1 MLHYISNL
9 ESVWGPFR
17 LFNYLSFRCVL
28 AAVTAFLIAFAFAPR
43 VIRFFR
49 AKKAFQIQRNAE
61 IMGKTAELHS
71 WKEGTPCMGGLI
83 IFAGVMVSALLW
95 CKINTMVVAA
105 LSVYAILTATGFA
118 DDYLK
123 LLKGNSN
130 GIKGKTKIFWQIT
143 ASATAGAILF
153 TNPAYAHSMQE
164 LWLPFVK
171 TCVWVMPIIVAIAFL
186 ALVIS
191 SSSNAL
197 NLTDGLDGL
206 ATGCTIS
213 VVLAYGI
220 FAYVTGNQIAA
231 EYLSFGY
238 IPDCGELAVLCCTI
252 LGAAMA
258 FLWFNCYP
266 AYIWMGDTGSL
277 GLGGIIGVIAFMVH
291 QPITLI
297 LVGGV
302 FVMETMSVIIQT
314 RYYKL
319 TGGKR
324 IFRKSPIHHHF
335 EEGGWKE
342 TQVVIRFWILSLIFA
357 LAGLATLKL
366 R

>member
-1 MLHYISNL
+1 MLHYISKF
-9 ESVWGPFR
+9 ESVWGPLR
-17 LFNYLSFRCVL
+17 LFDYLSFRCVF
-28 AAVTAFLIAFAFAPR
+28 AAATAFAVAFLIAPR
-43 VIRFFR
+43 VIKFFR

-61 IMGKTAELHS
+61 LMGKTAELHS

-83 IFAGVMVSALLW
+83 MFAGVMISALFW
-95 CKINTMVVAA
+95 CKINAMVLAA
-105 LSVYAILTATGFA
+105 LAVYTILTITGFV

-130 GIKGKTKIFWQIT
+130 GVKGRTKIFWQIA
-143 ASATAGAILF
+143 ASAVAGAILF
-153 TNPAYAHSMQE
+153 TEPAYAHSMQE
-164 LWLPFVK
+164 LWVPFVK
-171 TCVWVMPIIVAIAFL
+171 TCVWVMPIVAAIALL
-186 ALVIS
+186 ALVIT

-206 ATGCTIS
+206 ATGCTVS

-220 FAYVTGNQIAA
+220 FAYVTGNQIASN
-231 EYLSFGY
+231 YLSLGY
-238 IPDCGELAVLCCTI
+238 IPNCGELAVICCTI

-258 FLWFNCYP
+258 FLWYNCYP

-277 GLGGIIGVIAFMVH
+277 GLGGVIGVIAFMVH

-302 FVMETMSVIIQT
+302 FVMEAMSVIIQT

-319 TGGKR
+319 TKGR
-324 IFRKSPIHHHF
+324 RVFRKAPIHHHF

-342 TQVVIRFWILSLIFA
+342 TQVVIRFWIMSLIFA

>member
-9 ESVWGPFR
+9 ESLWGPFR

-28 AAVTAFLIAFAFAPR
+28 AAVTAFLIAFIFAPY
-43 VIRFFR
+43 VIKFFR
-49 AKKAFQIQRNAE
+49 EKKAFQIQRNAE
-61 IMGKTAELHS
+61 IMGKSAELHS
-71 WKEGTPCMGGLI
+71 WKDGTPCMGGLI
-83 IFAGVMVSALLW
+83 IFAGVLISTFLW
-95 CKINTMVVAA
+95 CKINAMVLAA
-105 LSVYAILTATGFA
+105 IAVYTILTFTGFA

-130 GIKGKTKIFWQIT
+130 GIKGRTKIFFQIT
-143 ASATAGAILF
+143 AAIVAGAILF
-153 TNPAYAHSMQE
+153 LDPSYAASMQE

-171 TCVWVMPIIVAIAFL
+171 TCVFTMPIAVAIAFL
-186 ALVIS
+186 VLIIS
-191 SSSNAL
+191 ASSNAL

-206 ATGCTIS
+206 ATGCTVS
-213 VVLAYGI
+213 VVLAYGV
-220 FAYVTGNQIAA
+220 FAYVTGNQIAS
-231 EYLSFGY
+231 EYLSLGY

-258 FLWFNCYP
+258 FLWYNCYP

-277 GLGGIIGVIAFMVH
+277 GLGGVIGVIAFMVH
-291 QPITLI
+291 QPLTLI

-302 FVMETMSVIIQT
+302 FVMETASVIIQV

-324 IFRKSPIHHHF
+324 VFRKTPIHHHF